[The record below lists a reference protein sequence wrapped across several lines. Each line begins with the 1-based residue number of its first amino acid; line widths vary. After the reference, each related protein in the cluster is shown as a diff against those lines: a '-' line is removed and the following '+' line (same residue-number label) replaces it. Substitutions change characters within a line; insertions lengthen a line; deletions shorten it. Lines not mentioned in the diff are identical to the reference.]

1 MNGPAPAKEESMD
14 SLYGLVAFALIATI
28 YLVGFAVLALL
39 YFIPS
44 IVACLMHS
52 DKLAVV
58 IAVNLCAGWTLL
70 GWVASLAIAV
80 WPAPRPVF
88 IPYPYPP
95 SPPITPSTAVAAH
108 PWVESPE

>member
-1 MNGPAPAKEESMD
+1 MD
-14 SLYGLVAFALIATI
+14 SRYELVAFGIIATI

-44 IVACLMHS
+44 IVAWLMRS

-58 IAVNLCAGWTLL
+58 VAVNVCAGWTLI

-88 IPYPYPP
+88 IPYPYTPA
-95 SPPITPSTAVAAH
+95 PPIAPSNAVVVDSSVETAI
-108 PWVESPE
+108 